1 MNFVLVCDK
10 SYIESATA
18 LSDKECSSRNN
29 NWTVTLVGIICNFL
43 IG

>member
-1 MNFVLVCDK
+1 MNFVLVGDQ

-18 LSDKECSSRNN
+18 LYKECSSRNT
-29 NWTVTLVGIICNFL
+29 NWTVTLVGIVCNLL

>member
-1 MNFVLVCDK
+1 MNFVLVGDQ
-10 SYIESATA
+10 SYKSATA

-29 NWTVTLVGIICNFL
+29 NWRVTLVGIICNLL